1 MNFFKNIGEGAV
13 GILVGEPIAV
23 IAVDGADLSNIKDYE
38 YSEKKPY
45 VYSFILWNFY
55 VFLKFFNFL
64 YFFRSN

>member
-45 VYSFILWNFY
+45 VYSFIF
-55 VFLKFFNFL
+55 
-64 YFFRSN
+64 